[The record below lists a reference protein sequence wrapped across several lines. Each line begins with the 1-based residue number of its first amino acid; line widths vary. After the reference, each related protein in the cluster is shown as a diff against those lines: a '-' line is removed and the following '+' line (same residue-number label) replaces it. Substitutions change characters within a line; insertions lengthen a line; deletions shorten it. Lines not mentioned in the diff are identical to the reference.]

1 MEAKNGVWQTYQG
14 SSGNDTG
21 TTRQE
26 ILANDVLHDH
36 QGPSEFCRRV
46 RTVNEY

>member
-1 MEAKNGVWQTYQG
+1 MEAKNRVWRTYQG
-14 SSGNDTG
+14 SSGDDTG

-36 QGPSEFCRRV
+36 QGPSEFDRRV
-46 RTVNEY
+46 RKANKH